1 MKCTTRLLS
10 LFLAVILVITALAC
24 QRAAPAAAPAP
35 ATMPATSPTPLPT
48 ATPAPSPTPKP
59 SITLAPTAAWTET
72 DVSFPSGPDELTG
85 ILTLPPGPG
94 PHPAIALMSGSEDPG
109 TRGKRPGASDQV
121 HVIHAQRLVLDGYA
135 VLRYDPPGV
144 GGSTDNGGFQTLE
157 GRAQEAIAA
166 ARYLRSRPDIRS
178 DRVGLWG
185 VSQGGWVVGMAAAEA
200 PDDIAFIISASG
212 SGVSVADQQVYGV
225 ETQTRAG
232 GAGEEDVA
240 RAGLLIRLLIDW
252 QLAEPN
258 YKEANT
264 AAVQRFGPGPWK
276 DFYELVYNSPD
287 LGTAANL
294 ARGIA
299 ILEPIQDS
307 SWTRHLYLREL
318 YLPALRAIKPEQLA
332 AMRADDGPGL
342 LTDPKDYWT
351 RVRCPV
357 LAVFGEQDIL
367 VPAQKSADLYA
378 QYLAQAGNRDVS
390 ITVFPGVG
398 HSLGGFM
405 PEYWDTLSR
414 WLQKHKG

>member
-1 MKCTTRLLS
+1 MKCATRLLS
-10 LFLAVILVITALAC
+10 LFLAVILVITAPAC
-24 QRAAPAAAPAP
+24 QRAAPVAAPA
-35 ATMPATSPTPLPT
+35 PATSPTPLPT
-48 ATPAPSPTPKP
+48 VTPAPSPTPKP
-59 SITLAPTAAWTET
+59 AMTPAPTAAWIET
-72 DVSFPSGPDELTG
+72 DVSFPSGPDQLTG

-109 TRGKRPGASDQV
+109 TGGKRPGASDRG
-121 HVIHAQRLVLDGYA
+121 HVMHAQRLVLDGYA
-135 VLRYDPPGV
+135 VLRYDPLGV
-144 GGSTDNGGFQTLE
+144 GGSTDNGGFQSLE

-166 ARYLRSRPDIRS
+166 VRYLRSRPDIRS

-225 ETQTRAG
+225 EAQTRAG
-232 GAGEEDVA
+232 GANEEDVA
-240 RAGLLIRLLIDW
+240 RAGLIIRLLIDW
-252 QLAEPN
+252 QLTEPA

-264 AAVQRFGPGPWK
+264 VAVQRFGPGPWQ

-287 LGTAANL
+287 RGTAATL
-294 ARGIA
+294 ARVIS
-299 ILEPIQDS
+299 ILEPIQDE
-307 SWTRHLYLREL
+307 SWTRHLYLRDL
-318 YLPALRAIKPEQLA
+318 YLPALRAITPEQLA
-332 AMRADDGPGL
+332 AMRADHGPGMAA
-342 LTDPKDYWT
+342 DPKDYWT

-390 ITVFPGVG
+390 IIVFPGVG
-398 HSLGGFM
+398 HTLGNYM
-405 PEYWDTLSR
+405 PEYWDTLST

>member
-1 MKCTTRLLS
+1 MKCATRLVS
-10 LFLAVILVITALAC
+10 LFLAVILVITAPAC
-24 QRAAPAAAPAP
+24 QRAAPAAG
-35 ATMPATSPTPLPT
+35 PTPLST
-48 ATPAPSPTPKP
+48 ATSAPS
-59 SITLAPTAAWTET
+59 AAWTET
-72 DVSFPSGPDELTG
+72 DVSFPSGPDVLTG

-109 TRGKRPGASDQV
+109 TGGKRPGASDGA
-121 HVIHAQRLVLDGYA
+121 HVYHAQRLVLDGYA

-144 GGSTDNGGFQTLE
+144 GGSTDNGGFQSLE

-166 ARYLRSRPDIRS
+166 VRYLRSRPDIRS

-185 VSQGGWVVGMAAAEA
+185 VSQGGWVIGMAAAEA

-225 ETQTRAG
+225 ETQTRAS
-232 GAGEEDVA
+232 GASEEDVA

-252 QLAEPN
+252 QLKEPV
-258 YKEANT
+258 YREANT

-276 DFYELVYNSPD
+276 DFYEVVYNSPD
-287 LGTAANL
+287 LANL

-299 ILEPIQDS
+299 ILEPIQDEF
-307 SWTRHLYLREL
+307 WTRHLYLRDL
-318 YLPALRAIKPEQLA
+318 YLPALRAITPEQLA

-342 LTDPKDYWT
+342 MGDPKDYWT

-378 QYLAQAGNRDVS
+378 KYLAQAGNRDVS

-398 HSLGGFM
+398 HSLGSFM
-405 PEYWDTLSR
+405 PEYWSTLSG

>member
-1 MKCTTRLLS
+1 MKCATRPLS
-10 LFLAVILVITALAC
+10 LFLAVILVITAPAC

-35 ATMPATSPTPLPT
+35 ATSPTPLPA
-48 ATPAPSPTPKP
+48 ATPAPSPTPRP
-59 SITLAPTAAWTET
+59 SITPAPTAAWTET

-109 TRGKRPGASDQV
+109 TGGKRPGASDGV
-121 HVIHAQRLVLDGYA
+121 HVSHAQRLVLDGYA

-200 PDDIAFIISASG
+200 PDDIAFIISVSG

-225 ETQTRAG
+225 ETQTRAS

-252 QLAEPN
+252 QLKKPA

-287 LGTAANL
+287 WGTPANL

-299 ILEPIQDS
+299 ILEPIQDE
-307 SWTRHLYLREL
+307 SWTRNLYLRDL

-342 LTDPKDYWT
+342 TGDPKDYWT

-357 LAVFGEQDIL
+357 LAVFGEKDIL